1 MRLYRSALSH
11 GTLGGKTRPLW
22 MSASGVTSHPRRGRD
37 ILLVT
42 GHDEPNA
49 KMVISVP
56 PGIEPGAS
64 VDAID
69 TG

>member
-1 MRLYRSALSH
+1 
-11 GTLGGKTRPLW
+11 